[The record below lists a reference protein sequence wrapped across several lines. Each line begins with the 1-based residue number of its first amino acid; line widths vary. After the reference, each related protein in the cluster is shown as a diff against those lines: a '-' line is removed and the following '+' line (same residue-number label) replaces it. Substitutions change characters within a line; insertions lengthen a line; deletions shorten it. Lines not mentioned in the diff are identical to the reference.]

1 MNIKIKE
8 LNEKDHKKAIEYA
21 IVGMHFNRYFDHKFL
36 LYLYGRY
43 FWYLEL
49 SKATQIISVYD
60 DDKLIGVL
68 LAEMNGEEIKYNSF
82 WKSVYV
88 KLFSSLQK
96 MFATAVGVYD
106 EANEKMLNDY
116 QKSNHPDGEI
126 RFLAVNPDIKGKG
139 IGSLLLSELERRET
153 GKQVYLFTDDQCTYE
168 FYERKGFEKAGEQ
181 DILLDLKVKKVPL
194 KCFLYSKI
202 LGL

>member
-21 IVGMHFNRYFDHKFL
+21 IVGMHFNMYFDHKFL

-49 SKATQIISVYD
+49 SKATQIISAYD
-60 DDKLIGVL
+60 DDKLVGVL

-96 MFATAVGVYD
+96 MFATGVGVMM
-106 EANEKMLNDY
+106 KPM
-116 QKSNHPDGEI
+116 
-126 RFLAVNPDIKGKG
+126 
-139 IGSLLLSELERRET
+139 
-153 GKQVYLFTDDQCTYE
+153 
-168 FYERKGFEKAGEQ
+168 
-181 DILLDLKVKKVPL
+181 KK
-194 KCFLYSKI
+194 C
-202 LGL
+202 